1 MKRILDNKVVQVG
14 LMAFTVIAAS
24 ILFYFFL
31 FRLGDLFGFVK
42 HIINIL
48 MPLIFGLVLA
58 YIMHPIV
65 HLFERRIF
73 NRIEKKSV
81 RRNLSILCTIVVIV
95 GLLTALVSIVIPELL
110 LSIQS
115 LIVNVP
121 NYVKELE
128 NAIVGWLNN
137 NSELEQSVLDNY
149 DAITGYLMNA
159 LNNVVLPFVDS
170 AINNLSSGVFGV
182 FTFVFNFAVGTVFA
196 VYILA
201 NTNTFAAQIRKTLYS
216 IFNVEKVNG
225 FIDEVKHINHV
236 FGQFMIGK
244 ICDSSIVALLTFI
257 FLIIF
262 DYPYALLIAVIIGCT
277 DLIPYFGPYIGTV
290 PSALLICL
298 VNPVKAITFV
308 LFIIVLQQTDGN
320 LITPRIQKQATGL
333 PSFWVL
339 FAITLF
345 GGLFGLVGLLIGVP
359 CFTIIYELIVEQV
372 NKRLRKKNMPIETE
386 YYTKIDGLETK
397 KVKAKLQE

>member
-1 MKRILDNKVVQVG
+1 MKKIIEKHENLVCYLLIAIYVVVNSYCMQNFGLTDYRSAIINMVFSIVLVVLIISSKRVSYYGLTGVTNLKGYLYFIPLLLIVSVNLWNGFNINNTSSEIVFHILTMLNVG
-14 LMAFTVIAAS
+14 FIEE
-24 ILFYFFL
+24 IIFRGFL
-31 FRLGDLFGFVK
+31 FKMMAKSNVKSAIIVSSITFGIGHIVNLLNGADFIPTLLQICYAMAIGYLFVT
-42 HIINIL
+42 
-48 MPLIFGLVLA
+48 IF
-58 YIMHPIV
+58 Y
-65 HLFERRIF
+65 
-73 NRIEKKSV
+73 KSK
-81 RRNLSILCTIVVIV
+81 
-95 GLLTALVSIVIPELL
+95 
-110 LSIQS
+110 S
-115 LIVNVP
+115 LIPCIVAHCFI
-121 NYVKELE
+121 
-128 NAIVGWLNN
+128 NA
-137 NSELEQSVLDNY
+137 S
-149 DAITGYLMNA
+149 
-159 LNNVVLPFVDS
+159 
-170 AINNLSSGVFGV
+170 
-182 FTFVFNFAVGTVFA
+182 
-196 VYILA
+196 
-201 NTNTFAAQIRKTLYS
+201 S
-216 IFNVEKVNG
+216 IFNVEKVNE

-372 NKRLRKKNMPIETE
+372 NKRLRKKNMPTETE